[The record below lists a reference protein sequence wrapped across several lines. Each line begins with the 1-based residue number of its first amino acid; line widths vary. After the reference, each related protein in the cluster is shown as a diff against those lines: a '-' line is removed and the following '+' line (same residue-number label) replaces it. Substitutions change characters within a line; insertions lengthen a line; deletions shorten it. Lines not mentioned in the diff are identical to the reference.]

1 MCSIMPPEKAGDMPR
16 AMHRRPDWQHE
27 RMLLRLAAARA
38 PSLDAMKETR
48 LTMKLTCYDND
59 DLEVIE
65 PQKDGSHF
73 HHWPGDPPEDLT
85 ACNSHHYMPPKTRLI
100 KRQGRT

>member
-1 MCSIMPPEKAGDMPR
+1 
-16 AMHRRPDWQHE
+16 
-27 RMLLRLAAARA
+27 
-38 PSLDAMKETR
+38 
-48 LTMKLTCYDND
+48 MKLTCYDND